1 MNADPNCLEPYRQV
15 NVQKNDGNFWD
26 THHNGMALRAWSNAM
41 DVRTKVRELDE
52 VITRTRSATARELK
66 LARALPACSLRR
78 RIERRVR
85 LMRDR
90 LQRLQTLRNAVYR
103 ARRPAVMLR

>member
-1 MNADPNCLEPYRQV
+1 
-15 NVQKNDGNFWD
+15 
-26 THHNGMALRAWSNAM
+26 M
-41 DVRTKVRELDE
+41 DVRTTVRELDE
-52 VITRTRSATARELK
+52 VIARTRSATERELK
-66 LARALPACSLRR
+66 LARALPACTLRQ

-103 ARRPAVMLR
+103 ARRPAVKLR